1 MKKKELYNKEFFENK
16 YFNDYDEQDGNGWGF
31 NWRASQKKRMENT
44 VRFMEKALKGNNVN
58 VLEAGCATADMTKL
72 LYQEIDSLERYDAFD
87 ISDEAIRIC
96 KTKGLDRIHW
106 MVCNLTEMDFEE
118 DTYDLIICS
127 EAIYY
132 LKFYEQK
139 ECIGKFYS
147 YLKSGGVLFLS
158 MHDYEYGEKYEEV
171 LSRFRKRR
179 VFYNK
184 TWLWTKIECKLLEYY
199 DNTNIKI
206 YKKIMRAIISNDG
219 IMEFF
224 YIFNKIFLPNKI
236 QHVFLLLKK

>member
-1 MKKKELYNKEFFENK
+1 MKNKTLYNKEFFENK
-16 YFNDYDEQDGNGWGF
+16 YFNDYNEQDGNGWGF

-44 VRFMEKALKGNNVN
+44 VRFIGNCLKVENVN
-58 VLEAGCATADMTKL
+58 VLEVGCATADMTKL
-72 LYQEIDSLERYDAFD
+72 LYQEIDSMGRYDAFD

-96 KTKGLDRIHW
+96 KTKGLDRINW

-127 EAIYY
+127 EAISY
-132 LKFYEQK
+132 LKFYEQRK
-139 ECIGKFYS
+139 CIEKFYS
-147 YLKSGGVLFLS
+147 YLKTGGVLFLS
-158 MHDYEYGEKYEEV
+158 MHDYEYGEKYERV
-171 LSRFRKRR
+171 LSRFRKRK

-184 TWLWTKIECKLLEYY
+184 TWLWTKIECNLLDYY
-199 DNTNIKI
+199 NHTEIRI
-206 YKKIMRAIISNDG
+206 YKKFLRTLISNDK

-224 YIFNKIFLPNKI
+224 YKINKIFLPNKI